1 MVTKQPATP
10 RIRIGY
16 SRRIFDRPTFER
28 LVQTQLYPSEFQQ
41 VMLAYRMAKYG
52 HRDQF
57 RRDNRTRYFDHCKG
71 VALIIVLE
79 CKVFLGKPICV
90 GFMHDLVEDSFIL
103 TWDDIEHIFGRD
115 IYRGLRIVTK
125 ERGKDYY
132 WGLTSVEPKDWWI
145 ILVKL
150 ADRLH
155 NMRTILKENEAFQ
168 RKQLVETE
176 EIYPELIEVFRAKT
190 PKRFK
195 HLADYFSTELTYAC
209 NRLRAQLGEPK
220 STAFRRA
227 V

>member
-1 MVTKQPATP
+1 MATKKRAAP

-16 SRRIFDRPTFER
+16 SKRIFDRPTFER
-28 LVQTQLYPSEFQQ
+28 LVQSQLYPSEYRL

-57 RRDNRTRYFDHCKG
+57 RRDNLTRYFDHCKG
-71 VALIIVLE
+71 VGLIIVLE

-103 TWDDIEHIFGRD
+103 MWDDIERIFGKD

-125 ERGKDYY
+125 ERDKDYY

-155 NMRTILKENEAFQ
+155 NMRTLLNEAEAFQ
-168 RKQLVETE
+168 RKQLTETE
-176 EIYPELIEVFRAKT
+176 EIYPGLIEVFRAKA
-190 PKRFK
+190 PKRFR
-195 HLADYFSTELTYAC
+195 HLADFFRTELAYAC
-209 NRLRAQLGEPK
+209 NRVRKQLGEPK
-220 STAFRRA
+220 TTAFKRA
-227 V
+227 A